1 MFLNSLYSK
10 FQDAGEDVAKMHD
23 DFGTCSA
30 ELCFTRRHI
39 NKCMLTQK
47 AYPRDCDLVK
57 NSYVEFVEQMFEHF
71 HHGSFAVH
79 EDNKHLIPLFKKWYL
94 LLDMKAVC
102 LNLNVA
108 EGDVIPKV
116 KVLRSNG
123 KIQDAWLK
131 SKISLKF
138 FEKFGRIT
146 PCVFMKFLVD
156 GNEAV
161 YQLSKTFINNH
172 MSLSSASDSFKM
184 ENFEG
189 DVVEMASN
197 QFRLTQE
204 YKDYLRS
211 FCGDEVVDEDF
222 LKNIDFM
229 ERFLNHNWGS
239 KYVPIDEF
247 MRINPDFK
255 MNMIVEEFQIEEKS
269 EQATH
274 KMAAILNDF
283 QEHMLETALLNT
295 STSNGKQFYEFIDIA
310 RIDVE

>member
-23 DFGTCSA
+23 DFGSCSA

-47 AYPRDCDLVK
+47 TYPRDCELVK

-102 LNLNVA
+102 LHLDIS
-108 EGDVIPKV
+108 EGDVVPKV

-123 KIQDAWLK
+123 YIQDAWLK
-131 SKISLKF
+131 PKVSVKF
-138 FEKFGRIT
+138 IESFMRIT
-146 PCVFMKFLVD
+146 PCVFVKFLVD
-156 GNEAV
+156 GTGTI

-172 MSLSSASDSFKM
+172 VSLSSASDSFKM
-184 ENFEG
+184 ENFKG
-189 DVVEMASN
+189 DVVEMVSN

-229 ERFLNHNWGS
+229 ERFLNRNWAS

-255 MNMIVEEFQIEEKS
+255 MKMIVEEFQIEEES

-274 KMAAILNDF
+274 KMAGILNYF
-283 QEHMLETALLNT
+283 QEHMLESALMNT
-295 STSNGKQFYEFIDIA
+295 LTTNGRKFYELIDIVGVN
-310 RIDVE
+310 VE